1 MTPERAKEL
10 LPILQ
15 AFAEGKKIQTTND
28 SARLGWWDVKYPCF
42 RDNMEY
48 RIKPEPVYGW
58 ICIVKSNA
66 SPTGYVNSSIF
77 ASEHAAKAHAEQA
90 KTFHKIVKIR
100 LDNTDENLFL
110 SA

>member
-10 LPILQ
+10 LPIIQ
-15 AFAEGKKIQTTND
+15 AFAEGKTIECNH
-28 SARLGWWDVKYPCF
+28 YI
-42 RDNMEY
+42 DNIWVSVSNPSWVEGCHY

-66 SPTGYVNSSIF
+66 SRTGYVNSSIF

-100 LDNTDENLFL
+100 LDNTDEDLFL